1 MVPKTNKCL
10 EDIDQFIK
18 KNHFDECG
26 IIYCLSKMD
35 CEKVTET
42 LRVGRLFSFLVSLI
56 RSVMRVL
63 CFNLEVHIICRS
75 LAIKQ
80 PSTMVVWILVN
91 VRLYRKNGAKMKS
104 I

>member
-26 IIYCLSKMD
+26 IIYCLSRMD

-42 LRVGRLFSFLVSLI
+42 LRVGCLFAFLVSLI
-56 RSVMRVL
+56 WSVMRVL
-63 CFNLEVHIICRS
+63 FSNLEMHIIYRS
-75 LAIKQ
+75 LDTKQ

-91 VRLYRKNGAKMKS
+91 VRLYKKNGAKMKS